1 MSDDGEDNTTSPEQR
16 ASGRARPSL
25 AGKAGRSAACGYH
38 APGRSA
44 GKAARLMVMSC
55 GGGEGG
61 RPTCQLPATRGL
73 VEEPVA
79 AHAAGNAVADRRS
92 LPAGLGKTQ
101 RPVDRGAGGNRC
113 QSALPC
119 GTRRLPPTR
128 PRPGAPSDPGKAS
141 LNTIL
146 EEIDKLERVR
156 AIGLPTDLFA
166 DCSEKLLGAWRA
178 RAAAAYPS
186 DLRAMPAPIRLTL
199 LAVLCWSRTADIT
212 DALVDLLIDVVD
224 KIRVRAEK
232 RVEKALVADL
242 KRVSGKQGYCSHSPA
257 PRSII
262 PTRPSAPRS

>member
-119 GTRRLPPTR
+119 GTRRLLPTR
-128 PRPGAPSDPGKAS
+128 PRGAGLTPDGDGGGDGERGAS
-141 LNTIL
+141 LTGISRRF
-146 EEIDKLERVR
+146 DGGRV
-156 AIGLPTDLFA
+156 
-166 DCSEKLLGAWRA
+166 C
-178 RAAAAYPS
+178 
-186 DLRAMPAPIRLTL
+186 
-199 LAVLCWSRTADIT
+199 V
-212 DALVDLLIDVVD
+212 
-224 KIRVRAEK
+224 
-232 RVEKALVADL
+232 
-242 KRVSGKQGYCSHSPA
+242 Q
-257 PRSII
+257 
-262 PTRPSAPRS
+262 PSAHHVGRR

>member
-119 GTRRLPPTR
+119 GTRRLLPTR
-128 PRPGAPSDPGKAS
+128 PRRDAIRCGWTLPCQWFGQLDDSD
-141 LNTIL
+141 
-146 EEIDKLERVR
+146 
-156 AIGLPTDLFA
+156 
-166 DCSEKLLGAWRA
+166 
-178 RAAAAYPS
+178 
-186 DLRAMPAPIRLTL
+186 
-199 LAVLCWSRTADIT
+199 WSRRDNTRTGVWIGGCKGERDEQGDEDRVGRRRRGV
-212 DALVDLLIDVVD
+212 DA
-224 KIRVRAEK
+224 
-232 RVEKALVADL
+232 
-242 KRVSGKQGYCSHSPA
+242 GGPA
-257 PRSII
+257 PRLSFDRR
-262 PTRPSAPRS
+262 PTAGWWVDTFLRAVWPRF